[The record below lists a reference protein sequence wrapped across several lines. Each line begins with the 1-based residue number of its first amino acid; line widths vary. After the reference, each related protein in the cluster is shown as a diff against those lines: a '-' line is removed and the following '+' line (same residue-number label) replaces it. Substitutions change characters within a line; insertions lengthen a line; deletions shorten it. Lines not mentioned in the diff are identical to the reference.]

1 MDAVATLCR
10 SENWAV
16 SRADARVSAVTTPR
30 VSFAQLL
37 RLQQHAAATVPPT
50 RLSLSCEDGQ
60 LLLVATPAPA
70 APTAPTQPTAPTEAT
85 VPTGATKRKRED
97 EGDEQPDKA
106 DRGERKRAKTE
117 TQKVGD
123 KVDDAIEKLKASAKL
138 VDAAQLDDARR
149 VLGKA
154 LVKLNRID
162 DATAERPI
170 SGFSLSYKSV
180 GNDVIKKTVVVL
192 RVAAGAAV
200 DMTIFATCFQGRDG
214 MIATDS
220 EEFEFQKSEDD
231 RIAES
236 FGAKSFLIVCPTAS
250 PAT

>member
-1 MDAVATLCR
+1 MDAIATLCR
-10 SENWAV
+10 AENWAV

-37 RLQQHAAATVPPT
+37 RLQQHAAATTPPT

-60 LLLVATPAPA
+60 LLLAATPAAAAPA
-70 APTAPTQPTAPTEAT
+70 APTAPTQPTAPTE
-85 VPTGATKRKRED
+85 PTGAKRKRED
-97 EGDEQPDKA
+97 EGEQADKA
-106 DRGERKRAKTE
+106 DKGERKRAKTE

-123 KVDDAIEKLKASAKL
+123 KVDDAIEKLKATAKL

-154 LVKLNRID
+154 LVRLNRID
-162 DATAERPI
+162 DASAERPI

-200 DMTIFATCFQGRDG
+200 DMTIFAACFQGRDG

-231 RIAES
+231 RVAES
-236 FGAKSFLIVCPTAS
+236 FGAKSFLIVCPTLS
-250 PAT
+250 VST

>member
-1 MDAVATLCR
+1 MDAIATLCR
-10 SENWAV
+10 AENWAV

-30 VSFAQLL
+30 VSFAQVL
-37 RLQQHAAATVPPT
+37 RLQKHATATTPPT

-70 APTAPTQPTAPTEAT
+70 APTAPTQSTAPTEPT
-85 VPTGATKRKRED
+85 EPTGAKRKRED
-97 EGDEQPDKA
+97 EGGEQTDKA
-106 DRGERKRAKTE
+106 DKGNRKRAKTE

-123 KVDDAIEKLKASAKL
+123 KVDDAIEQLKASAKL

-154 LVKLNRID
+154 LVKLNKVD
-162 DATAERPI
+162 DASAERPI
-170 SGFSLSYKSV
+170 SGFSLSYKAV
-180 GNDVIKKTVVVL
+180 GSEIIKKTVVVL
-192 RVAAGAAV
+192 RVAAGAAL
-200 DMTIFATCFQGRDG
+200 DLAAFAACFQGRDG
-214 MIATDS
+214 MIAMDAA
-220 EEFEFQKSEDD
+220 EYEFTRSEDD
-231 RIAES
+231 RVADN